1 METLA
6 YLHLALTNEAPA
18 STSCQATATIRERPK
33 LFAHL
38 NSLRFSSSAAIHLLS
53 LTIAVGILGIAHQAS
68 ALVKQGDSGSEVT
81 ALQQRLQE
89 LGYFQGNATGYFG
102 PVTKAAVQDF
112 QQAKGLNP
120 DGVVGSNTDAT
131 LRETRRFSSRAAS
144 DSDNGVLAIGSR
156 GESVTAVQQKLA
168 DIGMRVG
175 EQGVFDEATQEAVR
189 QFQQAKGLTVDGIVG
204 QQTLAAL
211 PQAVAKPSFT
221 DESKPSSTDES
232 KPSSTDES
240 KPSFTD
246 ESKPSFTD
254 ESKPSFTEEVKP
266 SPAPKRNTRWYE
278 DKSAPLTPFTK

>member
-1 METLA
+1 MLAQSDTTLKIMETLA
-6 YLHLALTNEAPA
+6 YLHLALANEAPA
-18 STSCQATATIRERPK
+18 STYCQATATTRERPK

-38 NSLRFSSSAAIHLLS
+38 HSLRFSTSAAIHLLS
-53 LTIAVGILGIAHQAS
+53 FTVAVSILGIAHQAS
-68 ALVKQGDSGSEVT
+68 ALVQQGDSGSEVT

-102 PVTKAAVQDF
+102 SVTKAAVMDF

-120 DGVVGSNTDAT
+120 DGVVGSNTEAI
-131 LRETRRFSSRAAS
+131 LREPRQSSPQAAS
-144 DSDNGVLAIGSR
+144 DSDNGVLQLGSR

-168 DIGMRVG
+168 DIGIRAG

-211 PQAVAKPSFT
+211 PEAGSKSSVT
-221 DESKPSSTDES
+221 DESKPVILND
-232 KPSSTDES
+232 
-240 KPSFTD
+240 
-246 ESKPSFTD
+246 
-254 ESKPSFTEEVKP
+254 SKPSFTEETKPAVTDTSKP
-266 SPAPKRNTRWYE
+266 SPAPKKNTRWYE